1 MIAAKQAIRF
11 FFNDVA
17 FDLRDRKKLKRF
29 MLSIFKSE
37 KKKVENLTYIFSTNR
52 IITALNKKF
61 LNHNYQTDILTFSIT
76 NNPLQ
81 AEIYISIEKIREN
94 SILYNCTFKE
104 ELLRVMFHGI
114 LHLCG
119 YDDNSSKQKK
129 EMRKK
134 EDYYLKLYERFT

>member
-1 MIAAKQAIRF
+1 
-11 FFNDVA
+11 
-17 FDLRDRKKLKRF
+17 